1 MLMTRHGFVHVGH
14 GNLGFPVLC
23 PVPACQLRT
32 SKRARGIAHSHSGR
46 TCALQTALLTR
57 RLVHTGVRIATSSM
71 VLEYTN
77 GSAPF
82 GPSTLSVQLL
92 EPNLMNKTVWRWGD
106 STEGNLYGTFHTYD
120 QLNGFQVISMAWPTK
135 IGHCPQTCR
144 ASACDG
150 RQLRLFL

>member
-1 MLMTRHGFVHVGH
+1 M
-14 GNLGFPVLC
+14 PK
-23 PVPACQLRT
+23 PAC
-32 SKRARGIAHSHSGR
+32 GIAHSHSGR
-46 TCALQTALLTR
+46 ICALLTARLTR
-57 RLVHTGVRIATSSM
+57 RFVPTGVRIATSSM

-120 QLNGFQVISMAWPTK
+120 QLNGFQVTTRLGQRRSVMAHR
-135 IGHCPQTCR
+135 GVECQLAMV
-144 ASACDG
+144 AS
-150 RQLRLFL
+150 QLRLCCR